1 VSLVVPRHYLY
12 PHVTVHTIKNKIHP
26 PALLSAYP
34 RVTDDPAGQYY
45 SRADFVNMK
54 EEKKGSSNFFFNEN
68 GVLLFLI
75 HI

>member
-1 VSLVVPRHYLY
+1 
-12 PHVTVHTIKNKIHP
+12 
-26 PALLSAYP
+26 LSAYP